1 MRALSA
7 DIADL
12 LTPEAMRRLLGGSL
26 LRVGYLRVSTS
37 SGEQLSA
44 LDAQGVRVKAEDCDM
59 VLTDVETGRNP
70 LRAHYQSLRQLI
82 DAGVVAEVVATQF
95 SRLGRDSRESD
106 DFVKLC
112 DAKGVTCRTLDDGIL
127 TMATPEDLLLTRL
140 KGSLS
145 EGESMRLSRRVR
157 RGLEAGRA
165 MGKPMRKPCWGYRL
179 SSDRKR
185 LEPDPVEFPR
195 AQRFLALLRSL
206 NWRMSTAVR
215 EFEEPTPLSSCRAV
229 RSWLLNP
236 TIRGGIAYHQKPN
249 HRFEKVLW
257 DRHEPLL
264 SHGEFAEFERIA
276 ELNRTMWGHNVQVKP
291 RLLTGL
297 CVCDECGTRLAY
309 VAGRTIASV
318 KCKGTRCS
326 QLYRST
332 REEVIVKYAVKEI
345 TSRAAQT
352 LAASVSHDE
361 PPEASELRHQIAS
374 LQALGDPDLADV
386 IAAKKVRLESVL
398 QIPRVDVEIAQKVA
412 DPRWHDLA
420 TYEEMQTLLHQ
431 LVDEIVISK
440 QVPVAIS
447 LRI

>member
-1 MRALSA
+1 VRALSA

-70 LRAHYQSLRQLI
+70 LRAQYQSLRQLI

-157 RGLEAGRA
+157 SGLEAGRA

-179 SSDRKR
+179 TSDRKR

-249 HRFEKVLW
+249 EQ
-257 DRHEPLL
+257 
-264 SHGEFAEFERIA
+264 G
-276 ELNRTMWGHNVQVKP
+276 
-291 RLLTGL
+291 
-297 CVCDECGTRLAY
+297 
-309 VAGRTIASV
+309 
-318 KCKGTRCS
+318 
-326 QLYRST
+326 
-332 REEVIVKYAVKEI
+332 
-345 TSRAAQT
+345 
-352 LAASVSHDE
+352 
-361 PPEASELRHQIAS
+361 
-374 LQALGDPDLADV
+374 
-386 IAAKKVRLESVL
+386 
-398 QIPRVDVEIAQKVA
+398 
-412 DPRWHDLA
+412 
-420 TYEEMQTLLHQ
+420 
-431 LVDEIVISK
+431 
-440 QVPVAIS
+440 
-447 LRI
+447 